1 MIEYC
6 LKFVF
11 HSSRSSHFLQ
21 GRAFCSVESVVEEVG
36 LSQLLDGKIV
46 GLDLGLRIAWL
57 AAAAIAT
64 TLASATTDGFANRT
78 LARVTANLLGRLR
91 RRTLLLSL
99 LCKPCCSGCLGP
111 SCSCG
116 SSSGCGKPDSFQTPK
131 SKSLSSGA
139 AGISESYKV
148 CLPLLLKSQ
157 VSHADR
163 PQPTKLPLVGP
174 GIARD
179 FDVSEPALSSG
190 DCHIPCRYNSHALV
204 VIGSDSHDV
213 LPIGPPNEV
222 LSSSAL
228 EPAHSDGFGIVSF
241 SNCNLSGDSNSL
253 KMLLASQSYVSG
265 SLLSFANH
273 PSSLKVES
281 GS

>member
-11 HSSRSSHFLQ
+11 HSLRSSHYLQ
-21 GRAFCSVESVVEEVG
+21 GRVTFSVESIVEEVG
-36 LSQLLDGKIV
+36 LSQLLDRH
-46 GLDLGLRIAWL
+46 LERLFLGIAA
-57 AAAAIAT
+57 AAAAIVAT
-64 TLASATTDGFANRT
+64 TLATTAARFAYRRS
-78 LARVTANLLGRLR
+78 ARVSADLLGRLR
-91 RRTLLLSL
+91 RRTLLLL
-99 LCKPCCSGCLGP
+99 LPSKPCCSGCLSP

-116 SSSGCGKPDSFQTPK
+116 SSSSSGNPDSSQAPK

-157 VSHADR
+157 VSHANR
-163 PQPTKLPLVGP
+163 PQSAKLPLVGP

-213 LPIGPPNEV
+213 LPIGPPDEV

-241 SNCNLSGDSNSL
+241 SDCNLSGDSNSL
-253 KMLLASQSYVSG
+253 EMLLASNSYVSG
-265 SLLSFANH
+265 SLLSLAND